1 MASIGNLFIFFL
13 LSIFEILIELK
24 RNDFKEID
32 KSIIRDITIKY
43 LEEIAKEK
51 NQIRPDPKFLYNYNV
66 PGLYNFYKDI
76 SDYIC
81 KNITSNYF
89 NNEKKLREALKI
101 DDNGITKFHE
111 TQDSSVTTVEKYYNE
126 NNEIIREILNKIS
139 HNLIFNDYITYYL
152 QKNRNNFDIYNKN
165 DLYHKLIELLIKLR
179 FKDDK
184 ISLFMKMIWIESNV
198 NYILNSI

>member
-1 MASIGNLFIFFL
+1 M
-13 LSIFEILIELK
+13 
-24 RNDFKEID
+24 
-32 KSIIRDITIKY
+32 
-43 LEEIAKEK
+43 EEIAKEK

-139 HNLIFNDYITYYL
+139 HNLIFKDYITYYL
-152 QKNRNNFDIYNKN
+152 QKNRNNFDIYKKD
-165 DLYHKLIELLIKLR
+165 DLYHKLIELLIKFR

-198 NYILNSI
+198 NYILNIIKIFENSMQIFEYENKLFNKLEELVLENKIKYITNEKKTRTY